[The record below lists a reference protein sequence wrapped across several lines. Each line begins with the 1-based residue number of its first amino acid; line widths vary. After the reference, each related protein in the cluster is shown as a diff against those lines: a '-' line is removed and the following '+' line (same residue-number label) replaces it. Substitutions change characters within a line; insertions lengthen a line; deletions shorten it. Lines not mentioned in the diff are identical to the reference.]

1 MAIFHIVGVRGEWFL
16 ASELLH
22 SSTLLLALIS
32 LIISAGNVP
41 ADSLKETHCHIP
53 GENKEF

>member
-1 MAIFHIVGVRGEWFL
+1 MGIFHIVEWGEWFL
-16 ASELLH
+16 ASPLLN

-32 LIISAGNVP
+32 RTGSAGNVS
-41 ADSLKETHCHIP
+41 ADGLKETHSYIP

>member
-1 MAIFHIVGVRGEWFL
+1 MAIFHIVERGEWFL
-16 ASELLH
+16 ASPLLN

-32 LIISAGNVP
+32 RTGLAGNVS
-41 ADSLKETHCHIP
+41 ADALKETHSYIP